1 MNRSM
6 CVFRSIVLAARVI
19 TIINVERLAVVSL
32 ISPPWSHHLRS
43 IYFTIHT
50 RSWCGWD
57 VWNTVYSIP
66 VGAVIGEAP
75 TNPRFH
81 EWNSVSQGACGALT
95 HHVNAVEARLVG
107 HYRMDRAGASLQYP
121 TTSQKWVYF
130 GSIKSSCT
138 TLSNRSDTLDRCGI
152 VIECKTPN
160 ATTTT
165 TSKPVTTNT
174 VLFHPSVS
182 FSLYI

>member
-1 MNRSM
+1 MDGTLCGIPYTVCRDRRGSHKPSFPR
-6 CVFRSIVLAARVI
+6 VEFRFTGRV
-19 TIINVERLAVVSL
+19 R
-32 ISPPWSHHLRS
+32 
-43 IYFTIHT
+43 
-50 RSWCGWD
+50 
-57 VWNTVYSIP
+57 
-66 VGAVIGEAP
+66 
-75 TNPRFH
+75 
-81 EWNSVSQGACGALT
+81 ALT

-107 HYRMDRAGASLQYP
+107 QYRMDRAGASLQYP

-152 VIECKTPN
+152 VIECQTPN
-160 ATTTT
+160 ATT